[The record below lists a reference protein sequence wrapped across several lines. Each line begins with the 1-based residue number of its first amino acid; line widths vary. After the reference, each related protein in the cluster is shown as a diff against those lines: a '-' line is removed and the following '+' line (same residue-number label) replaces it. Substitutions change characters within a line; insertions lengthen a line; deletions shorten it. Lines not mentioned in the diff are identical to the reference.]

1 MRNQIRRFRK
11 EKGLTL
17 AQVADRLGTTPQTVS
32 RLETEVMTLTMDW
45 LQRFADLFEIH
56 PADLLDVP
64 DARNL
69 THLGSL
75 DSTGRLSAS
84 GLERFNLAVPV
95 QNGVAVRLSNAVGP
109 YAAGDILI
117 ANRFEGPSMENA
129 AGYDGLAAILNGPV
143 LLRRIIQGEGGLFTL
158 VPFAPGQVTVR
169 NASLTWAAKV
179 VMRVSYF

>member
-75 DSTGRLSAS
+75 DASGRLSAT

-95 QNGVAVRLSNAVGP
+95 QNGVAVRLSTSVGP
-109 YAAGDILI
+109 YMSGDVLI
-117 ANRFEGPSMENA
+117 ANRFEGASIENA
-129 AGYDGLAAILNGPV
+129 VGYDALAAIVNGPV
-143 LLRRIIQGEGGLFTL
+143 LLRRIIQGDGGTFTL
-158 VPFAPGQVTVR
+158 VPFTPGQVTVR
-169 NASLTWAAKV
+169 NAALAWAAKI